1 MKKVSGLQIG
11 HSSIKDKDFKIECD
25 VINDKNVE
33 VPFSHRHYFYAI
45 YWIHEGNGMHNI
57 DFEEYEMRPD
67 RVFFIKPE
75 QVHFMQIEGSLKYSA
90 LQFTEDFMIPINSK
104 VEKEIPVYIDI
115 DKNEKS
121 RIGILFNQ
129 IQKESVSRLPNST
142 VIIRSEINTLLL
154 DLERMAMPISN
165 FSILPDLLCKYREMI
180 DKNFIKERQV
190 QFYATQLGVCPN
202 YMNVLTRKFL
212 GKSALELINE
222 RTVLEI
228 KRMLLRSDFTI
239 SEIAYRLGFNELSY
253 FSRFFRLKT
262 GMTPQK
268 FRDSMNKM
276 YQ

>member
-1 MKKVSGLQIG
+1 
-11 HSSIKDKDFKIECD
+11 
-25 VINDKNVE
+25 
-33 VPFSHRHYFYAI
+33 
-45 YWIHEGNGMHNI
+45 
-57 DFEEYEMRPD
+57 
-67 RVFFIKPE
+67 
-75 QVHFMQIEGSLKYSA
+75 MQIEGSLKYSA
-90 LQFTEDFMIPINSK
+90 LQFTEDFMIPINLK

-121 RIGILFNQ
+121 RIEILFNQ
-129 IQKESVSRLPNST
+129 IQKESVSRLPNSI

-228 KRMLLRSDFTI
+228 KECFYVQILLF
-239 SEIAYRLGFNELSY
+239 
-253 FSRFFRLKT
+253 LK
-262 GMTPQK
+262 
-268 FRDSMNKM
+268 
-276 YQ
+276 

>member
-1 MKKVSGLQIG
+1 MKKVNSLQIG

-45 YWIHEGNGMHNI
+45 YWIHEGNGMHII
-57 DFEEYEMRPD
+57 DFEEYEMKPD

-121 RIGILFNQ
+121 RIEILFNQ

-212 GKSALELINE
+212 GKSALGLINE

>member
-45 YWIHEGNGMHNI
+45 YWIHEGNGMHII

-121 RIGILFNQ
+121 RIEILFNQ

-180 DKNFIKERQV
+180 DKNFI
-190 QFYATQLGVCPN
+190 T
-202 YMNVLTRKFL
+202 
-212 GKSALELINE
+212 I
-222 RTVLEI
+222 
-228 KRMLLRSDFTI
+228 LR
-239 SEIAYRLGFNELSY
+239 
-253 FSRFFRLKT
+253 
-262 GMTPQK
+262 
-268 FRDSMNKM
+268 
-276 YQ
+276 